1 MTRPSAA
8 LLALVMALAACQG
21 SPSGGSSG
29 EPAASGISGGFE
41 TVAPSSSGP
50 SDGSPA
56 AAPSQGPVP
65 TLAPPP
71 PATGVNCSSGSLSPN
86 QFATL
91 RKAVPNVRSN
101 VGLCIVDFALYFPDE
116 GVGSAVVTASGAAI
130 LVIDMTNYYG
140 LGTAGST
147 YADRIVTP
155 SAPIALVS
163 GTTLSLSFAGCTG
176 CDTLTVTV
184 EAASR

>member
-1 MTRPSAA
+1 MTRPSAV

-41 TVAPSSSGP
+41 TVAPSSPGP

-56 AAPSQGPVP
+56 AAASQGPVP

-91 RKAVPNVRSN
+91 KKAVPNVRSN
-101 VGLCIVDFALYFPDE
+101 VGLCIVDFVLSFPDE
-116 GVGSAVVTASGAAI
+116 GAGSVVVTADGATI
-130 LVIDMTNYYG
+130 LVIDMSTYYTTG
-140 LGTAGST
+140 SPGAGSGE
-147 YADRIVTP
+147 RIVTP
-155 SAPIALVS
+155 SAPIAIVS
-163 GTTLSLSFAGCTG
+163 GTTLSLNLGGCNG